1 MTPHAGDALSAL
13 LDGQLAPADAAIV
26 HAHVA
31 ACADCAAELD
41 AVRHARAALRRLP
54 AVDPPPEFLEAL
66 LVSVPASELPRH
78 PARPARRDGRAWLPQ
93 AAAAVAAG
101 LLLVVGSRGA
111 EPASAVTPEVTGQV
125 EQHAA
130 TLSAVSSG
138 LGGPDPIVAPN
149 EVTPTTTPRWSLD
162 ELPRPY
168 RAPVELAGYRL
179 AHAFRAPDGLHL
191 LYEKGGYAL
200 SVFQQRGT
208 LDPSRLPDHGEAME
222 VRGRPAWRWEGGT
235 AAGRVVVV
243 QLGSLVVTF
252 VGDESEDVVRAA
264 AEALPGPSGPSLA
277 TRLRQ
282 ACGDALEALSPVG

>member
-1 MTPHAGDALSAL
+1 MSAHAGDALSAL
-13 LDGQLAPADAAIV
+13 LDGQLAPPDAAIV
-26 HAHVA
+26 RAHVTG
-31 ACADCAAELD
+31 CLDCAAELD

-54 AVDPPPEFLEAL
+54 AVEPPPGFLDAL
-66 LVSVPASELPRH
+66 LASGSSSSPSRLAPV
-78 PARPARRDGRAWLPQ
+78 ARRQTRRWLPQ

-101 LLLVVGSRGA
+101 LVLVVGSRGT

-130 TLSAVSSG
+130 TLSAVSAG
-138 LGGPDPIVAPN
+138 LGGPDPIVAPS

-191 LYEKGGYAL
+191 LYEKGPYAL

-208 LDPSRLPDHGEAME
+208 LDPSRLPDHGEAMD

-235 AAGRVVVV
+235 AAGRVVVM

-252 VGDESEDVVRAA
+252 VGDESEDAVRAA
-264 AEALPGPSGPSLA
+264 AEGLPGPSGPSLA
-277 TRLRQ
+277 TRLRR